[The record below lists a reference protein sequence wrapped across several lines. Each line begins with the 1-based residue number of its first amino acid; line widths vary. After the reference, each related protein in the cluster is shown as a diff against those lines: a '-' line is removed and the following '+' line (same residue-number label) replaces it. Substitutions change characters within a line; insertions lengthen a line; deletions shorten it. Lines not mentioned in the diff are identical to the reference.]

1 MTVKERTVER
11 ISGQTV
17 GGSERAERGSGREA
31 VAGQVERG
39 SGRSARN
46 GAEREAVAGQ
56 VERGSGRLARNGAER
71 AIERARQEKRNRR
84 DGELCARLAERRTAA
99 EMLRTISALR
109 GLNVR
114 EREAGV

>member
-17 GGSERAERGSGREA
+17 GGSERAERGS
-31 VAGQVERG
+31 ER
-39 SGRSARN
+39 RT
-46 GAEREAVAGQ
+46 
-56 VERGSGRLARNGAER
+56 RNGAER

-114 EREAGV
+114 ERE